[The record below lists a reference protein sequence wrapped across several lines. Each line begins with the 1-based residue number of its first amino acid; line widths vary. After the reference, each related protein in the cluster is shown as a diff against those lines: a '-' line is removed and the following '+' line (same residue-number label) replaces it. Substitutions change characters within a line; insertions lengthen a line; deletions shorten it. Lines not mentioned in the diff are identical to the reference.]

1 MGKVMMTIHSPTPPT
16 LDAIQRQF
24 GLHPD
29 DLDHAFGV
37 IEVDPNDGLY
47 TFMVDE
53 QKAAQISGHE
63 AGNVQGPYAN
73 PKISPFGPPEP
84 S

>member
-1 MGKVMMTIHSPTPPT
+1 MGKVMMTIKSPKPPT
-16 LDAIQRQF
+16 LDEIQQRF
-24 GLHPD
+24 GLNAD

-37 IEVDPNDGLY
+37 IEVDPNDGMY

-53 QKAAQISGHE
+53 GKAAQLSGHE
-63 AGNVQGPYAN
+63 AEGVQGPYSN

-84 S
+84 